1 MVTNELGF
9 LQTLPSAAT
18 TGAKR
23 SAIIEELHSPK
34 EKQTN
39 GSKLDTPKLEASKP
53 EITRSVTPELV
64 PDRMASRIP
73 GNVTWNLQGVENED
87 MPFLRMGA
95 RVAPLTG

>member
-39 GSKLDTPKLEASKP
+39 GFKLEAPKP

-73 GNVTWNLQGVENED
+73 DNVTWNLQGVENED

>member
-1 MVTNELGF
+1 VVANELGF

-18 TGAKR
+18 IGAKR
-23 SAIIEELHSPK
+23 SAIIEELNSPK

-39 GSKLDTPKLEASKP
+39 GFKLEAPKP
-53 EITRSVTPELV
+53 EITRSVTPELI

-73 GNVTWNLQGVENED
+73 DVTRNLQGVGTED
-87 MPFLRMGA
+87 MRFLRMGA

>member
-1 MVTNELGF
+1 MVANELGF

-39 GSKLDTPKLEASKP
+39 EFKLDTPKLEAPKP
-53 EITRSVTPELV
+53 EITRSVTPEFV

-73 GNVTWNLQGVENED
+73 DVTWNLQGVGNED